1 MTTQLSQQ
9 NQKTFASKAIKSSS
23 IKLPSWFEFKF
34 GTWIANKLTKFLES
48 QTPPDV
54 RLLEMASVYEQ
65 SQCLYVVAKLKVA
78 DYLVDAPKNIESL
91 AAELNV
97 QVEPL
102 DRVLRYLHELG
113 IFGQDRFGRYT
124 LNKVSEFLVSNHPQ
138 SMQNVVALYN
148 EEPYTAW
155 SHLLHTVKTGENA
168 FTSTYKMSL
177 YEYHE
182 AHPNSADIF
191 NRGMNS
197 ISIPLDQAVAS
208 DYNFSIYHTLADI
221 GGGQGNL
228 LKQIIQRY
236 PSVQG
241 ILFETA
247 AVLIEEVKEEWQYD
261 PLASRIKLQIG
272 DFFNS
277 VPTDVDAYI
286 LKGVIHNWPDD
297 KVVQIYKTIYQNM
310 KPETQLL
317 LMEPVI
323 LEDDPLRRAKLNLDV
338 NMMVINNSRE
348 RTIEQHRR
356 LLEKSGFKI
365 TKVVPT
371 RSFISVIVAQRAS

>member
-1 MTTQLSQQ
+1 MTTQLSQK
-9 NQKTFASKAIKSSS
+9 NQRSFASKPIKSNSM
-23 IKLPSWFEFKF
+23 KLPSWFEFKF
-34 GTWIANKLTKFLES
+34 GNWIANKLTKFVES
-48 QTPPDV
+48 QTPPNV
-54 RLLEMASVYEQ
+54 RLIEIASVYEQ
-65 SQCLYVVAKLKVA
+65 AQCLYVVAKLKVA
-78 DYLVDAPKNIESL
+78 DYLVDAPKDIESL
-91 AAELNV
+91 ATELNV

-102 DRVLRYLHELG
+102 NRVLRYLHELG
-113 IFGQDRFGRYT
+113 IFGRDSVGRYT

-138 SMQNVVALYN
+138 SMQSVVVLYN

-155 SHLLHTVKTGENA
+155 SHLLHAVKTGENA
-168 FTSTYKMSL
+168 FTHTYKMPL
-177 YEYHE
+177 FEYHE
-182 AHPNSADIF
+182 THPNCADIF
-191 NRGMNS
+191 NRGMTS
-197 ISIPLDQAVAS
+197 ISIPLDRAVAC
-208 DYNFSIYHTLADI
+208 DYNFSVYHTLADI

-228 LKQIIQRY
+228 LREIIQRY

-247 AVLIEEVKEEWQYD
+247 AVLTEEVKKQWQYD
-261 PLASRIKLQIG
+261 PLGSRVKLQIG

-338 NMMVINNSRE
+338 NMMVINNSQE

-365 TKVVPT
+365 TKIVPT